1 MREVEDRFIES
12 RMSLTLSS
20 GIVDMHARLKEFG
33 YTVGGSKEEVW
44 KRLRKAEKEEYR
56 RREKEKAKE
65 AEIALRNQDPKW
77 TRSEITSRPYT
88 RGKSQTQPHA
98 PTNSNM
104 VRTLHERQRT

>member
-20 GIVDMHARLKEFG
+20 GIVDMHARLKEF
-33 YTVGGSKEEVW
+33 GGSKEEVW

-65 AEIALRNQDPKW
+65 AEIALRNQDVIQ
-77 TRSEITSRPYT
+77 SEITSSSYT

-98 PTNSNM
+98 PSNSN
-104 VRTLHERQRT
+104 VV